1 MAEDNKTLTVSI
13 AGKDYQVA
21 CPAGEEDSLREAA
34 QYLHNL
40 MESIRSSGRVVGLD
54 RVAVMAALNISNEL
68 LQSKQ
73 QHDAEQAKVSSQ
85 LVAVGAKDQLVRRIM
100 ESMERVRRANMPPR
114 DTPSGAPPKS
124 GAPSRSTALR

>member
-34 QYLHNL
+34 QYLHTL

-73 QHDAEQAKVSSQ
+73 QRDAEQAKVATTMQKLSDRVADAVSANKQ
-85 LVAVGAKDQLVRRIM
+85 LQL
-100 ESMERVRRANMPPR
+100 
-114 DTPSGAPPKS
+114 
-124 GAPSRSTALR
+124 

>member
-73 QHDAEQAKVSSQ
+73 QHDAEQAKVVTTVQKLSDRVADAVSANKQ
-85 LVAVGAKDQLVRRIM
+85 LQL
-100 ESMERVRRANMPPR
+100 
-114 DTPSGAPPKS
+114 
-124 GAPSRSTALR
+124 

>member
-68 LQSKQ
+68 LQSKK
-73 QHDAEQAKVSSQ
+73 QHDAEQAKVATTVQKLSDRVADAVSANKQ
-85 LVAVGAKDQLVRRIM
+85 LQL
-100 ESMERVRRANMPPR
+100 
-114 DTPSGAPPKS
+114 
-124 GAPSRSTALR
+124 

>member
-73 QHDAEQAKVSSQ
+73 QHDAEQATGATRVQTLSDRVADAVSANKQ
-85 LVAVGAKDQLVRRIM
+85 LQL
-100 ESMERVRRANMPPR
+100 
-114 DTPSGAPPKS
+114 
-124 GAPSRSTALR
+124 

>member
-34 QYLHNL
+34 QYLHNS

-73 QHDAEQAKVSSQ
+73 QRDAEQAKVATTVQKLSDRVADAVSANKQ
-85 LVAVGAKDQLVRRIM
+85 LQL
-100 ESMERVRRANMPPR
+100 
-114 DTPSGAPPKS
+114 
-124 GAPSRSTALR
+124 

>member
-34 QYLHNL
+34 QYLHSL

-73 QHDAEQAKVSSQ
+73 QHDAEQANVATTMQKLSDRVADAVSANKQ
-85 LVAVGAKDQLVRRIM
+85 LQL
-100 ESMERVRRANMPPR
+100 
-114 DTPSGAPPKS
+114 
-124 GAPSRSTALR
+124 